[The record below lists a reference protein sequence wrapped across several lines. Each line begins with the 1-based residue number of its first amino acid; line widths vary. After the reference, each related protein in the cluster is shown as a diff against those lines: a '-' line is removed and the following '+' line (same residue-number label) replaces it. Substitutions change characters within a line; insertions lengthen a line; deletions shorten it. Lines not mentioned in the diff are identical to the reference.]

1 MNSYQYLNLERV
13 KIQIAYL
20 TTKIVNMCMCV
31 CVCMYFT
38 QNIICHSSHGRDIF
52 YTIQVQ
58 RFYMC
63 PCKLRFNQDEKGTP
77 VLLSNFQQYLSEDS
91 A

>member
-1 MNSYQYLNLERV
+1 MILFMNSYRYLNLEHG

-20 TTKIVNMCMCV
+20 TMKIVDICV
-31 CVCMYFT
+31 CVSF

-58 RFYMC
+58 RLFTC
-63 PCKLRFNQDEKGTP
+63 PRKFRFNQDEKGTP
-77 VLLSNFQQYLSEDS
+77 VPLSNFQQYLSEDS